1 MQQKKY
7 KPKDFHFELKTVVD
21 ELSSLVSTVELDL
34 LVIVDTRVKILT
46 KFLIIIK
53 LMTKY
58 FDLTN
63 GQNKNSSDILTFLIW
78 YSTLTSNDLY
88 PIFLKL

>member
-1 MQQKKY
+1 MKY

-21 ELSSLVSTVELDL
+21 ELSSLVGTVELDL

-46 KFLIIIK
+46 KCHIIIK

-63 GQNKNSSDILTFLIW
+63 GQN
-78 YSTLTSNDLY
+78 
-88 PIFLKL
+88 